1 MCCAPYD
8 CHYAAYGGKRPRAD
22 MINGRVGSAFQ
33 DAGAQTAAYASDG
46 ESIVLLEDGSEVVV
60 DESYEG
66 EFVEQGDPEYMPSDD
81 GSGTRNLSEDYT
93 GEVTDGDSFASPLE
107 EQNPPD
113 LLPQENSNPLRTNEA
128 LQDPGTNSSNAP
140 QRIQD
145 ALDTIDQL
153 DNLQQPPPSGGESSE
168 SLNLDLQ
175 L

>member
-1 MCCAPYD
+1 
-8 CHYAAYGGKRPRAD
+8 

-33 DAGAQTAAYASDG
+33 DAGVQMPTYAGDG

-66 EFVEQGDPEYMPSDD
+66 DFVEQGDSEYMPSDD
-81 GSGTRNLSEDYT
+81 GSGTRNLSEDYS

-107 EQNPPD
+107 EQNPPE
-113 LLPQENSNPLRTNEA
+113 LLPQENNNPLRTNDA
-128 LQDPGTNSSNAP
+128 LQDPGNSPNAP

-168 SLNLDLQ
+168 SPNLDLQ